1 LVHPPSSLSL
11 SRPLVL
17 CVQTDRGQAGGQT
30 SYLLFG
36 VINGAIFL
44 PGTQLTMHACHGIL
58 KRGPP
63 TGDLLHEYGAT
74 VNKTKN
80 NHELTLSLERAPA
93 ICILSLVD
101 LIYSN
106 DTSPLATGLDWTG
119 LDHEETVLD
128 PALWCLLHPAGVW
141 CGKGRA

>member
-1 LVHPPSSLSL
+1 M
-11 SRPLVL
+11 VL
-17 CVQTDRGQAGGQT
+17 H
-30 SYLLFG
+30 LLFG

-44 PGTQLTMHACHGIL
+44 PGTQLTMHGIL

-106 DTSPLATGLDWTG
+106 DTSSPLATGLDWTTKKPSWTRLSG
-119 LDHEETVLD
+119 AFCILLGCGVGRGGRELSDDASPLAKNVVL
-128 PALWCLLHPAGVW
+128 
-141 CGKGRA
+141 R